1 MQFNTDLF
9 RSFSPALRLLL
20 LVLIIIASTLIT
32 FFVGMLIAMPFL
44 GASLI
49 ETISAIGIPETP
61 MEQFLLKYVQVLNQ
75 IGVFVIPSIIFAL
88 LFSSNVSEYLGL
100 NKLPGIFSVISVVML
115 MYLLLPLIHELMR
128 FNQMMSYPEALNGV
142 EEWMRTAEDKAEEL
156 TNAFLKTDTLSGL
169 LGNLLIVAVLA
180 SVAEEL
186 MFRSVL
192 IRLFRSWTGNMHVAV
207 ALSAIIFSAFHLQFF
222 TFLPRFLL
230 GLIFGYL
237 FVWSGTIWLPVLA
250 HFINNASAV
259 IVYFLV
265 SRGTIEVSVEEFG
278 AIENTALL
286 WISILLS
293 AVMLVFIFINEKS
306 GLSIL
311 QREK

>member
-1 MQFNTDLF
+1 MLFNTELF
-9 RSFSPALRLLL
+9 KSFSPALRLLL
-20 LVLIIIASTLIT
+20 LVLIIIVSALIT
-32 FFVGMLIAMPFL
+32 FFLGMLLVMPFM
-44 GASLI
+44 GTSVI

-61 MEQFLLKYVQVLNQ
+61 QEQFLLKYVQVLNQ
-75 IGVFVIPSIIFAL
+75 IGVFVIPSFFFAM
-88 LFSSNVSEYLGL
+88 LFSRNIYAYLGL
-100 NKLPGIFSVISVVML
+100 NKLPGIFSLISVVML

-128 FNQMMSYPEALNGV
+128 LNQMMSLPESLSGV
-142 EEWMRTAEDKAEEL
+142 EQWMRMAEDKAEEL
-156 TNAFLKTDTLSGL
+156 THAFLKTNTLSGL

-186 MFRSVL
+186 LFRSVL
-192 IRLFRSWTGNMHVAV
+192 VRLFRSWFGNVHVAV
-207 ALSAIIFSAFHLQFF
+207 VLSAIIFSAFHLQFF

-237 FVWSGTIWLPVLA
+237 FVWSGSVWLPILA

-259 IVYFLV
+259 MVYFLV
-265 SRGTIEVSVEEFG
+265 SRGTMEVTVEEFG
-278 AIENTALL
+278 AVENMALL

-293 AVMLVFIFINEKS
+293 AVLLVFIIINEKS
-306 GLSIL
+306 GLIIF